1 MGEYVTNHHA
11 KALLGEVYCRRE
23 RLRKNGIGRGAST
36 TVDCSQVLE
45 NGITVH

>member
-23 RLRKNGIGRGAST
+23 RYAKTASAVEPAQQL
-36 TVDCSQVLE
+36 TVLKCWKTALS
-45 NGITVH
+45 